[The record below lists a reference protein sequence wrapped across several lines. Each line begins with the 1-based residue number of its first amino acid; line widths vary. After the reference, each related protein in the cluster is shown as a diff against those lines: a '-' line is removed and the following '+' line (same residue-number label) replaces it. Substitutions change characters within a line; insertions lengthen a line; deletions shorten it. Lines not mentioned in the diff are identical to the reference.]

1 MSWFFN
7 SPVRYIQN
15 SILQLLGYITLLG
28 DNENY
33 YISNKAVAGTN
44 NNTTYFQNAAPFKGI
59 IKTFFFEIY
68 VNSTLGS
75 AENISLYLY
84 RVSDN
89 TSTLLGTIKANQ
101 KGQRVLVENLN
112 IPVEKGELISLRIAS
127 GNMVTN
133 PAQLYCGGYF
143 FIENE

>member
-15 SILQLLGYITLLG
+15 SILQILGYITLLG

-33 YISNKAVAGTN
+33 YISNKAVVSTN

-59 IKTFFFEIY
+59 IKTFFFELY

-84 RVSDN
+84 RVSDA
-89 TSTLLGTIKANQ
+89 TSILLGTIKADQ
-101 KGQRVLVENLN
+101 KGQRFLVENLN
-112 IPVEKGELISLRIAS
+112 IPVEKGEFISLRISS
-127 GNMVTN
+127 GNMTTN

-143 FIENE
+143 LIENE